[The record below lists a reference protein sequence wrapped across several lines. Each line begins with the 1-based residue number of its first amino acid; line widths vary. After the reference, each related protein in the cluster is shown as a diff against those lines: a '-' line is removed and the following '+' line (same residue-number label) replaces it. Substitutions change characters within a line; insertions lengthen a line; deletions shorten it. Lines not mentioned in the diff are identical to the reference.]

1 MQKKYYFK
9 KNQWSGRVE
18 KRVMHGT
25 EWVLDEVKQD
35 VLMWKDRLAWLT
47 RETKK
52 RFHCFVGKT
61 CQKQYLLCLRQDI
74 LAVT

>member
-25 EWVLDEVKQD
+25 DWVLDEVKQD
-35 VLMWKDRLAWLT
+35 VLMWKDRL
-47 RETKK
+47 
-52 RFHCFVGKT
+52 V
-61 CQKQYLLCLRQDI
+61 
-74 LAVT
+74 